1 MKLARYHPGFSETL
15 WPAVDMPNRV
25 QRLMNEV
32 LGQLP
37 TEPIGWFPAVDIVE
51 TDMELLLTAD
61 LPGMKEEDVDIELN
75 EGVLVIKGE
84 KKEEKEEKEIR
95 YRVVE
100 RTWGTFERSFTLPR
114 SVDVEKITAEFADG
128 VLKVHLPKTHVALGR
143 KVTIE
148 KK

>member
-1 MKLARYHPGFSETL
+1 MKIARYRAGYPETL
-15 WPAVDMPNRV
+15 WPAVDMPNRL
-25 QRLMNEV
+25 QRLMNDA

-51 TDMELLLTAD
+51 TDTELMLTAD
-61 LPGMKEEDVDIELN
+61 LPGMKEEDIDIELN
-75 EGVLVIKGE
+75 EGVLVVKGE

-100 RTWGTFERSFTLPR
+100 RTWGAFERSFSLPR
-114 SVDVEKITAEFADG
+114 SVDIEKITAEFANG
-128 VLKVHLPKTHVALGR
+128 VLKVHLPKTQVALGR
-143 KVTIE
+143 KVAIG